1 MKRRAA
7 LFGIVGLGAGFGAT
21 AARAQRASKVAVIG
35 LLDGGQRVEWWAA
48 FREQI
53 QKLGYVEGQNVAF
66 QARYAGG
73 NPERLPALA
82 QELVRLDVAVIVT
95 AGEGAS
101 VEARRA
107 TRTIPI
113 VTATGTDP
121 VSLGLAVSLARP
133 GRNVTGVSSL
143 SSDLTAKR
151 LDLIRE
157 VLPKMTRL
165 AVVWH
170 SDNLGS
176 ATAMR
181 QLGTSTASS
190 KIALQNLGINSAEE
204 LPEAFSAAARER
216 ADAVF
221 VVAGPMTYPQRTR
234 IAELALKHRLPT
246 VHGPSEYVDAGGLI
260 SYATSYPDLFRRA
273 AVYVDKILK
282 GAKPGDLPIEEPT
295 KFEMVVNLKTARALG
310 VSIPKAVLVRA
321 YRVIE

>member
-1 MKRRAA
+1 MKRREA
-7 LFGIVGLGAGFGAT
+7 LFGIVGLGLGIAH
-21 AARAQRASKVAVIG
+21 AQPASKAPVIG
-35 LLDGGQRVEWWAA
+35 LLDAGKRLEWWAA
-48 FREQI
+48 FRDQL

-66 QARYAGG
+66 QARYGGG
-73 NPERLPALA
+73 NPEKLPALA
-82 QELVRLDVAVIVT
+82 QELARLNVAVIVT

-107 TRTIPI
+107 SRTIPI

-133 GRNVTGVSSL
+133 GRNVTGVSSI
-143 SSDLTAKR
+143 SSDLTGKR
-151 LDLIRE
+151 LALIRE

-181 QLGTSTASS
+181 HLGVSAASA
-190 KIALQNLGINSAEE
+190 KIALQNLGVNSADE

-221 VVAGPMTYPQRTR
+221 VVAAPMTYPERKR
-234 IAELALKHRLPT
+234 MADLALKHRLPT
-246 VHGPSEYVDAGGLI
+246 IHGPSEYVDAGGLI
-260 SYATSYPDLFRRA
+260 SYAASYPDLFRRA
-273 AVYVDKILK
+273 ATYVDKILK
-282 GAKPGDLPIEEPT
+282 GTKPGDLPIEEPT
-295 KFEMVVNLKTARALG
+295 KFELVVNMKTAKALG
-310 VSIPKAVLVRA
+310 ITIPKAVLVRA
-321 YRVIE
+321 DRVIE